1 VLQEN
6 CTMEVT
12 ECLDRLVAFQ
22 SVVGTSNLAIVNWI
36 RAYLEEFGSR
46 VHILPGPERDRA
58 NLFATFGPA
67 DRPGYILSGHLDV
80 VPAMEAG
87 WTTNPFK
94 LRVDGHRL
102 YGRGPSDMKGFLAA
116 VLAAAPR
123 LAHTDLA
130 RPIHVAFSYDDE
142 AGCVGVPHLIARLP
156 ELCAAPAGAII
167 GEPSGL
173 RGILAHKGKAAERL
187 TLHGRAGHSSRPDL
201 GRNAIH
207 AMAAVL
213 SAVVRQA
220 DTLAQGSQ
228 DRRFEPPY
236 SSLQV
241 GIIRGGHAVNVIP
254 DTCQIE

>member
-1 VLQEN
+1 
-6 CTMEVT
+6 MEVT

-22 SVVGTSNLAIVNWI
+22 SIVGTCNRAIVNWI
-36 RAYLEEFGSR
+36 RDYLEELGSR

-94 LRVDGHRL
+94 LRVDGRRL
-102 YGRGPSDMKGFLAA
+102 YGRGTSDMKGFVAA

-123 LAHTDLA
+123 LARTNLV
-130 RPIHVAFSYDDE
+130 RPIHVAFSYDEE
-142 AGCVGVPHLIARLP
+142 AGCIGVPHLIARLP

-187 TLHGRAGHSSRPDL
+187 TLHGCADHLPVPTWEASDSRHGRRA
-201 GRNAIH
+201 
-207 AMAAVL
+207 
-213 SAVVRQA
+213 
-220 DTLAQGSQ
+220 
-228 DRRFEPPY
+228 
-236 SSLQV
+236 
-241 GIIRGGHAVNVIP
+241 
-254 DTCQIE
+254 